1 MSIDESLADQ
11 IKITVVATGFDEAR
25 QRLQQI
31 ASTKEPMRP
40 QVARKMAEDKVK
52 EEDMDKKSGEAKPAS
67 GQKKGNGELPQE
79 GTEFDIPAFLR
90 QGR

>member
-1 MSIDESLADQ
+1 MSIDETLADQ
-11 IKITVVATGFDEAR
+11 VKITVVATGFDEAR

-31 ASTKEPMRP
+31 ASTKEPLRP
-40 QVARKMAEDKVK
+40 QLIEKMKK
-52 EEDMDKKSGEAKPAS
+52 EEVEEKLGEDSAKKK
-67 GQKKGNGELPQE
+67 KKGNGELPVE